1 MTDQRSSAGVVVV
14 RRSAG
19 GWRYLLLRVYG
30 YWDFP
35 KGEMEPGENPLETAR
50 REVAEETGL
59 RDLQFPWGQEFYETE
74 PYGQGKV
81 ARYYLARSGSGR
93 VVLGVNP
100 ELGHAEHHEYRWVS
114 AEQAEVLLNAR
125 VGGALRWADARI
137 GATEPGDDRARGE
150 GFRSGNLFQGL
161 TCPATGERFE
171 ELLGHAKVRIE
182 RIVSSSE
189 PETTLY
195 DQSQDEWVLLIE
207 GRAQIELAGEALDL
221 SPGDWLFIPAH
232 TPHRVVSTSPQ
243 PRCLWLAVHL
253 L

>member
-1 MTDQRSSAGVVVV
+1 MSDLKGIPVVSTVTRSGEKYVTRTGGTAIKDGIKQRSDTA
-14 RRSAG
+14 APPG
-19 GWRYLLLRVYG
+19 GRKPSWLRA
-30 YWDFP
+30 P
-35 KGEMEPGENPLETAR
+35 MPG
-50 REVAEETGL
+50 
-59 RDLQFPWGQEFYETE
+59 
-74 PYGQGKV
+74 
-81 ARYYLARSGSGR
+81 
-93 VVLGVNP
+93 
-100 ELGHAEHHEYRWVS
+100 
-114 AEQAEVLLNAR
+114 
-125 VGGALRWADARI
+125 
-137 GATEPGDDRARGE
+137 
-150 GFRSGNLFQGL
+150 
-161 TCPATGERFE
+161 GERFE

-232 TPHRVVSTSPQ
+232 TPHRILSTSPQ